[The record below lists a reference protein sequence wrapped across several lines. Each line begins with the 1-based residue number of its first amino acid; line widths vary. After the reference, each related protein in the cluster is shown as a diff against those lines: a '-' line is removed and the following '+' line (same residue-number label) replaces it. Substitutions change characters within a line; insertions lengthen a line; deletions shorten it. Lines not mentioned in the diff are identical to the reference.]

1 VGSARGSG
9 IDAVAPPAAQ
19 WVVFGTLAAALILF
33 ASGRWRYDVVA
44 LVALVVVALAG
55 IVPAGEVFAG
65 FGHPA
70 VVTVAAVLVVS
81 RGLQNSGV
89 VDLIAARLGRVGS
102 RPVLQI
108 LALVGV
114 VTVASAFMNNVGALA
129 LLLPV
134 AIRMARKS
142 GTPPSV
148 LLMPLAFGSLLGG
161 LTTLIGTPP
170 NIIIATFRAQHG
182 DGPFGMFDF
191 TPVGGAVALAGVLFV
206 ALVGWRLIPQ
216 RKGQASREE
225 LFDVEDYMSELR
237 VPDEAKVIGQTVR
250 EVEAP
255 TEGDVVVVGLIR
267 GERRLPAPSGFETLR
282 AGDVLVVKTDPEA
295 LKTLVEASGLEL
307 VGSKGLDADA
317 LGSDEVSVVEAVVAR
332 DAAIDGKTPRG
343 LNLRWRYGLN
353 LLGLSRQ
360 GERVQ
365 QRLKSIRIRAGDILL
380 LQGRT
385 DAIPDALTTLG
396 LLPLAERGLRLGPPR
411 RILLAVGLFGA
422 ALAAAATGLL
432 PVQIAFVAAAL
443 LMVLT
448 GLLSLREVYDS
459 IDGPI
464 IVLLGA
470 MIPVGRALETTGG
483 AQTIASGLLAMGT
496 SLPPV
501 ATLALVLVGT
511 MFLSDVINNA
521 AAAVLM
527 APIAISVAAGL
538 GASADPFLMAVAIG
552 ASCAFLTPIG
562 HQSNTLVMGPGGY
575 RFSDYWRMGLPLE
588 ILIAAVALPLLL
600 RVWPLGGR

>member
-1 VGSARGSG
+1 MGSARGSG

>member
-250 EVEAP
+250 EMEAS